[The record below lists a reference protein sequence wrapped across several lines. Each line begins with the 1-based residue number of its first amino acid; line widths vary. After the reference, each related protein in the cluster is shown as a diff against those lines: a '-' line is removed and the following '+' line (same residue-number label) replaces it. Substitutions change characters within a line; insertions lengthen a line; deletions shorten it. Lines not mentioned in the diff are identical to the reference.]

1 MELSGLNFS
10 HGLSIQRH
18 VWSTFKLPISR
29 PDFNPRE
36 FFLVVSFGRCKF
48 KLCPTSVGQILQATI
63 GGVASEFRVFQL
75 DLHVFRFSVAS
86 NLVGH
91 FLSKLRSFDCRAYKL
106 FFHLWNNG
114 GPNWR
119 FEFRNFMSDEESSWH
134 QAKNEL
140 KHSGRMFDSRLRRT
154 NFVSRIPAR
163 NSGFKRFQ
171 RTESQFASA
180 AMSGDNAIPES
191 HFTATAQIPW
201 PPLTGA
207 NAIPVR
213 QSVFDRLEF
222 PKRQSV
228 FDRLEFPSPV
238 GSVFE
243 AAKGPVH
250 VSQNVNPDPDLN
262 LGLGSKVSSEN
273 LQAEES
279 SRICSRCLA
288 NSHPRWRCNS
298 PIKCRACLQWGHI
311 EANCRGKCLSGSKYS
326 AGSEQRYGH
335 VQGDQMTVDPLH
347 HVAHQS
353 VGMGAREQVLTK
365 LSLTLDPSSS
375 GATTSNQRR
384 REVHQENPTSSSPPL
399 PAPSVEQLHS
409 TKMAYQ
415 RANPGPFV
423 PPRMHH
429 VEVQNRRFMVRAV
442 ANSRPTPRH
451 EDWAIATIE
460 PLPGNPLNFQDVSG
474 VLDDFFVE
482 SLAFKLEPFSALIWG
497 RAWFSLLELWKETGW
512 CSKVPISLEMSAF
525 HSLSITRVVIGEG
538 SISIERSRSCF
549 LASLLIIGK
558 RSTWIMQSAPLE
570 KSCLGSPQSK
580 RQGSF

>member
-163 NSGFKRFQ
+163 NSGFK
-171 RTESQFASA
+171 
-180 AMSGDNAIPES
+180 
-191 HFTATAQIPW
+191 
-201 PPLTGA
+201 
-207 NAIPVR
+207 
-213 QSVFDRLEF
+213 
-222 PKRQSV
+222 SV

-311 EANCRGKCLSGSKYS
+311 EANCRGKCL
-326 AGSEQRYGH
+326 R
-335 VQGDQMTVDPLH
+335 
-347 HVAHQS
+347 
-353 VGMGAREQVLTK
+353 AREQVLTK